1 METINQKD
9 LSTKDHW
16 EKVYEDV
23 KSHYGLYLYQ
33 QQLVELIRV
42 WSKDLRGKK
51 VLEVGCGK
59 GNEIVEL
66 VRDGASCTGLDFS
79 ESALQLL
86 QYRLAKESVT
96 MTLVRADARH
106 LPFAS
111 NSFDVAFSQGVLEHF
126 LNPSL
131 LLKEQHRVLQEN
143 GLLVVE
149 VPNKWTLYTVYKKIL
164 MAMNQWA
171 PGWETQYSPQELKSI
186 VQREGFQV
194 IDCVGWDFF
203 ILKVFRKLKRKL
215 GLKDTMESSFAKF
228 VRQRL
233 QRNPLLINFFASI
246 TLVATKNP

>member
-16 EKVYEDV
+16 EKVYENV
-23 KSHYGLYLYQ
+23 RSQYGLYLYQ
-33 QQLVELIRV
+33 QQLVELIRL

-51 VLEVGCGK
+51 VIEVGCGK

-66 VRDGASCTGLDFS
+66 VHDGAFCTGLDFS

-86 QYRLAKESVT
+86 HYRLAKEKVT
-96 MTLVRADARH
+96 MTLIRADARH

-131 LLKEQHRVLQEN
+131 LLKEQHRVLREN
-143 GLLVVE
+143 GLLVIE
-149 VPNKWTLYTVYKKIL
+149 VPNKWTLYTIYKKIL
-164 MAMNQWA
+164 MAFNRWA
-171 PGWETQYSPQELKSI
+171 PGWETQYSPQDLKSI
-186 VQREGFQV
+186 VQKEGFQV
-194 IDCVGWDFF
+194 VDCVGWDFLL
-203 ILKVFRKLKRKL
+203 LKVFRKLKRKL
-215 GLKDTMESSFAKF
+215 GLKDTIESSFTRY
-228 VRQRL
+228 VRQHL
-233 QRNPLLINFFASI
+233 QRNSLLINFFASI